1 MEYSQENL
9 AALLRK
15 QQWSAE
21 EYKWFLH
28 YVDNVD
34 KGQLEELL
42 HNQYVESLF
51 DAKEIELPFS
61 AEVLEKIHSRIDE
74 TRQPQSGLKL
84 RQWLAVAASLIGVIF
99 FTCLFYVHHSKNAA
113 SQSESVTLIDNDVA
127 PGKNK
132 AILKL
137 SNGSSIVLNEEE
149 TRRIAREGDADIMKE
164 GSKLSYNRQNK
175 GAETKDINTLTL
187 SYNTLS
193 TPRGG
198 QFQLLLA
205 DGTMVWLNSAS
216 SIQFP
221 AVFNGKERRVKL
233 TGEAYFEVAKNKKL
247 PFIVEVASSQIEVL
261 GTHFNIKAYQ
271 EEEEMPLQATLLEGS
286 IRFNNATGTVLL
298 KPAEQVILDANGGIA
313 VNKDVDT
320 DNILAWKNGLFHF
333 EKQRLESIMREL
345 SRWYDIEVIYKDR
358 IEASFFA
365 EMPKNTNLSDALKA
379 LQLTGKVKFTIDGKK
394 VMVFK
399 H

>member
-9 AALLRK
+9 EALLRK
-15 QQWSAE
+15 QQWTVE

-28 YVDNVD
+28 YVNNVD
-34 KGQLEELL
+34 KGQLEALM
-42 HNQYVESLF
+42 HNQYVENLF
-51 DAKEIELPFS
+51 NAEGVELPFS

-74 TRQPQSGLKL
+74 VRRPEGGLNL
-84 RQWLAVAASLIGVIF
+84 RHWLAIAASLIGVLF
-99 FTCLFYVHHSKNAA
+99 FTCLFYVHHSKNTT
-113 SQSESVTLIDNDVA
+113 SQSAVVTLIDNDVA

-137 SNGSSIVLNEEE
+137 SDGSSIVLNEAE

-164 GSKLSYNRQNK
+164 GAKLSYNTQNNVEK
-175 GAETKDINTLTL
+175 AKDRNTLTL
-187 SYNTLS
+187 SYNTLT

-198 QFQLLLA
+198 QFQLQLA

-216 SIQFP
+216 NLQFP

-261 GTHFNIKAYQ
+261 GTHFNIKAYK
-271 EEEEMPLQATLLEGS
+271 EEEETPLQATLLEGS
-286 IRFNNATGTVLL
+286 IRFNNATRSVLL
-298 KPAEQVILDANGGIA
+298 KPGEQVVLGANGGVAINKE
-313 VNKDVDT
+313 VNT
-320 DNILAWKNGLFHF
+320 DGVLAWKNGLFHF

-345 SRWYDIEVIYKDR
+345 SRWYDIDVIYKDR
-358 IEASFFA
+358 IDASFFA

-399 H
+399 Q

>member
-9 AALLRK
+9 VALLRK
-15 QQWSAE
+15 QQWSVE
-21 EYKWFLH
+21 EHKWFLH
-28 YVDNVD
+28 YVNDVD
-34 KGQLEELL
+34 KGELEELM
-42 HNQYVESLF
+42 HNQYVENLF
-51 DAKEIELPFS
+51 DAEGVELPFS
-61 AEVLEKIHSRIDE
+61 AEVLKKIHSRIDE
-74 TRQPQSGLKL
+74 TRKPESDLNL
-84 RQWLAVAASLIGVIF
+84 RHWVAIAASLIGVLF
-99 FTCLFYVHHSKNAA
+99 FTCLFYVHRSKNAA
-113 SQSESVTLIDNDVA
+113 SQSAAVTLIDNDVA

-137 SNGSSIVLNEEE
+137 SNGSSIVLNEAE

-164 GSKLSYNRQNK
+164 GAMLSYSRQMNGVK
-175 GAETKDINTLTL
+175 TDRNTLTL

-198 QFQLLLA
+198 QFKLLLA

-221 AVFNGKERRVKL
+221 AVFNGNERRVKL

-261 GTHFNIKAYQ
+261 GTHFNIRAYADDDLT
-271 EEEEMPLQATLLEGS
+271 PLEATLLEGS
-286 IRFNNATGTVLL
+286 VKFTHAEKSLVL
-298 KPAEQVILDANGGIA
+298 KPGERASVGANG
-313 VNKDVDT
+313 VVELNKNVDT
-320 DNILAWKNGLFHF
+320 DDVIAWKNGLFHF
-333 EKQRLESIMREL
+333 EKRRLGFIMREL
-345 SRWYDIEVIYKDR
+345 ARWYDIEVVYKDQ
-358 IEASFFA
+358 IDASFFA

-399 H
+399 Q

>member
-15 QQWSAE
+15 QEWSVE

-28 YVDNVD
+28 YVNNVD
-34 KGQLEELL
+34 KGELEELM
-42 HNQYVESLF
+42 HSQYVESLL
-51 DAKEIELPFS
+51 DAKGIELPFS
-61 AEVLEKIHSRIDE
+61 AEVLEKIHNRIDE
-74 TRQPQSGLKL
+74 TRKPKSGLNL
-84 RQWLAVAASLIGVIF
+84 THWLAIAASLIGVLF
-99 FTCLFYVHHSKNAA
+99 FTGLFYVHYSKNDS
-113 SQSESVTLIDNDVA
+113 SQSEAVTLINTDVA

-164 GSKLSYNRQNK
+164 GAKLSYKRQPNSVK
-175 GAETKDINTLTL
+175 TEDINTSTL

-205 DGTMVWLNSAS
+205 DGTKVWLNSAS

-221 AVFNGKERRVKL
+221 AVFSGEERRVKL

-247 PFIVEVASSQIEVL
+247 PFIVEVASSQIQVL
-261 GTHFNIKAYQ
+261 GTHFNIKAYK
-271 EEEEMPLQATLLEGS
+271 EEETPLQATLLEGS

-298 KPAEQVILDANGGIA
+298 KPGEQVNLGANGGIT
-313 VNKDVDT
+313 VDKDIDA
-320 DNILAWKNGLFHF
+320 DNVLAWKNGLFHF

-358 IEASFFA
+358 IDASFFA

-379 LQLTGKVKFTIDGKK
+379 LQLTGRVKFTIDGKK